1 MLSNEN
7 SVSIIRALKYELDRE
22 KKHAQVAA
30 SDLKRTEIAL
40 AELREI
46 HNGQKFGDAD
56 IPSNVNDW
64 TVAHVAKYLIKNG
77 WGDRIKQFENKNIN
91 GRLLMSGYVDKSDLK
106 ELGFSGIDAAKFLTW
121 ILDCRKESGDH
132 MFVGRTLTHNDL
144 ILALKYAFQL
154 GDSNDDC
161 LLSKKECLL
170 ASLRHQEVSDI
181 FSACHNLRG
190 LCIPRQYSETFDR
203 IDKDQSGFISMSEIL
218 TETNLVRDVAA
229 GFPQAIKDILKSVL
243 AILIVKVEPI
253 QIGGWNALFIVCP
266 SPL

>member
-30 SDLKRTEIAL
+30 SDLKRTKMAL

-77 WGDRIKQFENKNIN
+77 WGDKIKQFESRNIH

-121 ILDCRKESGDH
+121 IQDCRRESGNH
-132 MFVGRTLTHNDL
+132 MFVGRTLTHNEL

-170 ASLRHQEVSDI
+170 E
-181 FSACHNLRG
+181 F
-190 LCIPRQYSETFDR
+190 
-203 IDKDQSGFISMSEIL
+203 
-218 TETNLVRDVAA
+218 
-229 GFPQAIKDILKSVL
+229 
-243 AILIVKVEPI
+243 
-253 QIGGWNALFIVCP
+253 
-266 SPL
+266 